1 MMEAHL
7 HKGQAGKV
15 KVTCPECKEAST
27 GKLKYN
33 PERKSSY
40 EHYFCPICRNH
51 WDMTEVLA
59 EEFKTARF
67 RGQDGEWKFVQ
78 HSEARIADL
87 KANTNMWKN
96 NKRSRDSKGK
106 FAGGMNKKD
115 VNMLKRL
122 RKK

>member
-1 MMEAHL
+1 M
-7 HKGQAGKV
+7 HKGRAGKV
-15 KVTCPECKEAST
+15 KVTCPDCKEKSA

-33 PERKSSY
+33 AENNRSI
-40 EHYFCPICRNH
+40 EHYFCKICRNH
-51 WDMTEVLA
+51 WDMTEVLV

-67 RGQDGEWKFVQ
+67 RGQDGEWKFLQ
-78 HSEARIADL
+78 HTEARKDDL
-87 KANTNMWKN
+87 RANTNMWKN

-122 RKK
+122 RRK